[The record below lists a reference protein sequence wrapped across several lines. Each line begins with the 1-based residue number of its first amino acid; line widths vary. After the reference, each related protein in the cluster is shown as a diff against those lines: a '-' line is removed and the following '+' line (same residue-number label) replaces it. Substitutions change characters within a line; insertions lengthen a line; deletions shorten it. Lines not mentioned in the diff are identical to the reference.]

1 MDDVWPEGAVVSM
14 GPLQVRLVGEL
25 RSTQEE
31 LWSKRTWLQ
40 PGAGIA
46 ARFQTAGA
54 GRGGA
59 LWRSPEGGVYLSVLV
74 GHGFPA
80 AEADLLGE
88 AAALA
93 VLRTVR
99 ELLPSQ
105 KVFLK
110 WPNDVV
116 TWGPRRSIG
125 KIAGV
130 LTRTEIA
137 GERVERAAVGIGLN
151 VGEVVEEQP
160 LGTPGVTAV
169 SLEGMA
175 GRARVPW
182 TASRS
187 KVLEWLVGWFG
198 VELARAGKE
207 PEAVRREFARELAKA
222 PLRAKVAGVHEEL
235 RPLGAERGGALVVR
249 RLSGKRATVAL
260 ADAERLVWSIV
271 PRKGPA
277 KGKAKAAS
285 EPRRGAGR
293 RAPSRSSRARTARRA
308 PKSRQTRKSSR
319 KR

>member
-1 MDDVWPEGAVVSM
+1 MDDQWPEGAVVSM
-14 GPLQVRLVGEL
+14 GQLQVRLVGEL

-46 ARFQTAGA
+46 ARFQTAGV

-59 LWRSPEGGVYLSVLV
+59 AWRSPEGGVYLSVLV
-74 GHGFPA
+74 GRGLPA

-93 VLRTVR
+93 VLRTAR
-99 ELLPSQ
+99 ELLPGE

-110 WPNDVV
+110 WPNDVI
-116 TWGPRRSIG
+116 TWGPRRTIG
-125 KIAGV
+125 KLAGV
-130 LTRTEIA
+130 LSRTEIE

-151 VGEVVEEQP
+151 VRAVVEEEP
-160 LGTPGVTAV
+160 LGTEGVSAA

-187 KVLEWLVGWFG
+187 KVLEWLVGWFS
-198 VELARAGKE
+198 VELGRAAKE
-207 PEAVRREFARELAKA
+207 PDALRREFSREIAKA

-249 RLSGKRATVAL
+249 RLSGKRATVAVE
-260 ADAERLVWSIV
+260 DAERLVWSIV
-271 PRKGPA
+271 PRKAPASGKARGSTGRGGASRPGPA
-277 KGKAKAAS
+277 
-285 EPRRGAGR
+285 
-293 RAPSRSSRARTARRA
+293 RSSRGRNAPRARQSPR
-308 PKSRQTRKSSR
+308 KRKSSR
-319 KR
+319 RR

>member
-1 MDDVWPEGAVVSM
+1 MDDLWPEGAVVSM

-59 LWRSPEGGVYLSVLV
+59 PWRSPEGGVYMSVLV

-88 AAALA
+88 AAAIGL
-93 VLRTVR
+93 LRTVR
-99 ELLPSQ
+99 ELLPGE

-116 TWGPRRSIG
+116 TWGPRRSLG
-125 KIAGV
+125 KLAGV
-130 LTRTEIA
+130 LVRTEVA
-137 GERVERAAVGIGLN
+137 NDLVERAAVGIGLN
-151 VGEVVEEQP
+151 VREVVEEEP

-169 SLEGMA
+169 SLEGLA
-175 GRARVPW
+175 RRAQVPW

-187 KVLEWLVGWFG
+187 KVLEWLVGWLG
-198 VELARAGKE
+198 VELVRARKE
-207 PEAVRREFARELAKA
+207 PDALRREFGRELARA
-222 PLRAKVAGVHEEL
+222 PLRAKVAGVREEL

-249 RLSGKRATVAL
+249 RLTGKRATVAL
-260 ADAERLVWSIV
+260 ADAERLVWRIV
-271 PRKGPA
+271 PRE
-277 KGKAKAAS
+277 AKA
-285 EPRRGAGR
+285 RGR
-293 RAPSRSSRARTARRA
+293 RATARAGGAAPRGRARSSRGRSAPRA
-308 PKSRQTRKSSR
+308 PRSRRTRRSSQTR
-319 KR
+319 